1 MWGTQDIAAFLAAG
15 ILLNL
20 TPGQDTLYILG
31 RSMAQGKRAGV
42 FSVLGIS
49 SGILFH
55 TVAAAT
61 GLSALLAASSMAY
74 TWIRWAG
81 AAYLAFLGARMILG
95 RRTLGQD
102 LSGLQGPLEAGRIYR
117 QGVMTNVLNPKVA
130 LFFLAFLP
138 QFVDPNCA
146 YPIVPF
152 LLLGGLFMATGTAW
166 CLCLVLLSSRL
177 TATLRRGRIAILAQ
191 RTCGILFIGLGLKLA
206 LEQGR

>member
-1 MWGTQDIAAFLAAG
+1 MWGTQDIAVFLAAG

-31 RSMAQGKRAGV
+31 RSMAQGKRAGI

-49 SGILFH
+49 SGILLH

-61 GLSALLAASSMAY
+61 GLSALLATSSTAY
-74 TWIRWAG
+74 AGIRWAG

-95 RRTLGQD
+95 VGTPGQ
-102 LSGLQGPLEAGRIYR
+102 GLFHGRGPVEAGRIYR
-117 QGVMTNVLNPKVA
+117 QGVLTNVLNPKVA

-138 QFVDPNCA
+138 QFVDPGCA
-146 YPIVPF
+146 HPIMPF

-177 TATLRRGRIAILAQ
+177 TAALRRGRWARAAQ
-191 RTCGILFIGLGLKLA
+191 RACGVLFVGLGLKLA